1 MAWQL
6 IYTSAPRGLLSGQSG
21 FCTVA
26 RSADL
31 REALVQRLE
40 QISSYHYLRVSAV
53 GMVGGNPTISA
64 FRSLDIRGSKY
75 HALTR
80 IHPCGLDFTARTNH
94 VAHHLVFQP
103 GELAELP
110 SPAVILRGWGGWL
123 NSWGG
128 EPCLMED
135 VSAAE
140 LRDLKRPAFPAQ
152 AWLQMTGD
160 AGRAAGLLESDY
172 VRGCCLVCPPGVERR
187 LLDMFAETLQL
198 LDLTGQFPLRPWR
211 HSFTTFLQAEDNAL
225 DFQWRGCQEGTPA
238 YHQALQ
244 HSAPMVPLRSVR
256 VPGNSLVK
264 IARDSQKPPP
274 APETSVGRRAPAI
287 ERRENQTS
295 KKAAP
300 VFYETQPRSAPK
312 TIQKHRFLSMNLW
325 LDASAFWR
333 LGIFVAVLLALLAVR
348 LWMNRHR
355 AGYEVVAPVAIAT
368 SPSVITSTARP
379 AANSAQQNLDLAE
392 LDALWSD
399 GPTYLVLTS
408 NTTRFDLPISA
419 NARFQNLIRRFD
431 SLNLLPS
438 QIQLLFSSNRLD
450 VSSETALPV
459 NGRKEPRLAS
469 GGDSNIQCIFDY
481 SAWLANNSEPLLVQV
496 LSDTVPKAVS
506 LRFAFSST
514 NDGDPFR
521 IVAVNTNDPP
531 SPLVMDRGF
540 IQGGTMNPALVQ
552 RLGQVHPAGGE
563 RWRLEPFVK
572 TKDGRATRYLYEG
585 WPLDERPAPDSEL
598 DFAAVKRRLAQV
610 EMPLKKNAAALRQQI
625 VHWPRTGFDLAVG
638 DALQSTNKHL
648 ASFGDFA
655 MAEAS
660 AGRFLEYLN
669 RLKKERSRALGLR
682 DWPTFYDETETV
694 TLADQFAHLYEMLA
708 EKFPGSAR
716 DLSID
721 NTNYFYATW
730 RNLVTMDIARREAQ
744 RADDEVRAAQERVD
758 SVPHGWNGLNGLDG
772 VAYVG
777 LYIIGR
783 EQAGGGV
790 EMIRFQ

>member
-53 GMVGGNPTISA
+53 GTDGGNPAISA
-64 FRSLDIRGSKY
+64 FRILDIRGSKY
-75 HALTR
+75 HVLTR

-94 VAHHLVFQP
+94 LAHHLVFQQ

-110 SPAVILRGWGGWL
+110 SPAVILRGWKGWL
-123 NSWGG
+123 ASWQG
-128 EPCLMED
+128 EPRLLND
-135 VSAAE
+135 VSTAE
-140 LRDLKRPAFPAQ
+140 LRDIKRPVFPAQ

-160 AGRAAGLLESDY
+160 AGRAAGLLDSDY
-172 VRGCCLVCPPGVERR
+172 VRGCCLVCPPGAEGR

-211 HSFTTFLQAEDNAL
+211 YSFTTFLQAEDNPL

-238 YHQALQ
+238 YAQALQ
-244 HSAPMVPLRSVR
+244 HSAPMAPLRSVR
-256 VPGNSLVK
+256 VPANSLVK

-274 APETSVGRRAPAI
+274 PPEASIGRRAPTI
-287 ERRENQTS
+287 ERSENKTS
-295 KKAAP
+295 KKPAP
-300 VFYETQPRSAPK
+300 VFYEPQPGRAVE

-325 LDASAFWR
+325 LDSSAISR
-333 LGIFVAVLLALLAVR
+333 LAIFAAVLLALLGVR
-348 LWMNRHR
+348 VWMNRNR
-355 AGYEVVAPVAIAT
+355 ATSEPVAPVAAAISPEANAT
-368 SPSVITSTARP
+368 RARP
-379 AANSAQQNLDLAE
+379 VASAAPLNVDLAE

-408 NTTRFDLPISA
+408 NTRRFDLPISGSI
-419 NARFQNLIRRFD
+419 RFQNLIRRFD

-438 QIQLLFSSNRLD
+438 QIQFLFESNRLD
-450 VSSETALPV
+450 LLSETALPV
-459 NGRKEPRLAS
+459 DGRNGPQLAA

-481 SAWLANNSEPLLVQV
+481 SAWLGNNAEPLAVQV
-496 LSDTVPKAVS
+496 QSDGVPKAVS
-506 LRFAFSST
+506 VRFLFFST

-521 IVAVNTNDPP
+521 VLVVNTNDPP
-531 SPLVMDRGF
+531 PPLMMDRGF
-540 IQGGTMNPALVQ
+540 IQGGSVNPALAQ
-552 RLGQVHPAGGE
+552 RLGQIHPTPAE

-572 TKDGRATRYLYEG
+572 TRDGASARYLYQG
-585 WPLDERPAPDSEL
+585 WPAAERPAPDSEL
-598 DFAAVKRRLAQV
+598 DFAGVKRRLAQL
-610 EMPLKKNAAALRQQI
+610 EMPLKTNAAALHQKLVQ
-625 VHWPRTGFDLAVG
+625 WPRTGFDLPLG
-638 DALQSTNKHL
+638 DALQSTNRHL

-655 MAEAS
+655 MHDYS
-660 AGRFLEYLN
+660 AGRFLDYLN
-669 RLKKERSRALGLR
+669 RLKKERGHALDLR
-682 DWPTFYDETETV
+682 GWSTFHDDTEPAI
-694 TLADQFAHLYEMLA
+694 LADQFEHLYELIA
-708 EKFPGSAR
+708 RKFPGSAR

-730 RNLVTMDIARREAQ
+730 RNLATMDIARREAA
-744 RADDEVRAAQERVD
+744 RATDELRAAQDRMD
-758 SVPHGWNGLNGLDG
+758 SVPSGWNGLNGLDG

-777 LYIIGR
+777 LYIVGQ
-783 EQAGGGV
+783 EQAGLGV